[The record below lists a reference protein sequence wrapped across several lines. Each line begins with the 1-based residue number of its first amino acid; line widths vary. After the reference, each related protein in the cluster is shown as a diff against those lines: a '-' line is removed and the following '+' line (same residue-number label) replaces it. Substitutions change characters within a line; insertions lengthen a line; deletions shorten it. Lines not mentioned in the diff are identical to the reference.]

1 MRKLQ
6 ALGGA
11 AALLAALL
19 LGGCSQTAVPA
30 TPEQAATAAPEAT
43 AEPAPAPSTN
53 PLTGLDDGN
62 YTGKRPV
69 AVTLRTLDGAQP
81 QWGVASA
88 DVLVEGVTEGSTTG
102 LTAIFADVDS
112 ISKVGPV
119 GAGRDLFLQVAL
131 PLNAVPVS
139 IDKNIYA
146 SNLLN
151 TLGYQDLD
159 GYHIGKAAFAFDQG
173 RQDAGYREEN
183 CWYTTGELIRTGLTN
198 YGASAEGDNTPL
210 FRFGTRPEVNP
221 ENRNGMNL
229 TVTFSKSDSEQLNYN
244 TGTGLYEK
252 LNADG
257 SPMTDADNGQQV
269 GFTNVFVLYASSGIK
284 DDGYTR
290 QYDMTGGTGLYLQGG
305 AWEQINWTKEDATGP
320 FTLTDADGAPL
331 TVAPGK
337 SFVAIW
343 GGYYGQGLTLTA
355 ADGSEQTLPEKPVLL
370 ESGVSDEAAAAAEEE
385 LSAAQ
390 RIIDTRQYDM
400 TGGTGLYLQGGAW
413 EQINWTKEDATGP
426 FTLTDA
432 DGAPLTVA
440 PGKSFVAIWGG
451 YYGQGLT
458 LTAADGS
465 EQTLPEKPV
474 LLESGVSDEAAAAAE
489 EELSAAQRII
499 DAQAAVDQAK
509 ADLADA
515 LDELQEAQAACDAD
529 SENADLLAA
538 RDAVQ
543 AKIDELNQTIADNQA
558 ILDAA
563 APEGTP
569 APEEEQPAESESETP
584 AE

>member
-1 MRKLQ
+1 M
-6 ALGGA
+6 
-11 AALLAALL
+11 
-19 LGGCSQTAVPA
+19 
-30 TPEQAATAAPEAT
+30 
-43 AEPAPAPSTN
+43 
-53 PLTGLDDGN
+53 
-62 YTGKRPV
+62 
-69 AVTLRTLDGAQP
+69 
-81 QWGVASA
+81 
-88 DVLVEGVTEGSTTG
+88 
-102 LTAIFADVDS
+102 
-112 ISKVGPV
+112 
-119 GAGRDLFLQVAL
+119 AL

-198 YGASAEGDNTPL
+198 YSASAEGDNTPL

-229 TVTFSKSDSEQLNYN
+229 TVTFSKTDSEQLNYN

-284 DDGYTR
+284 DDGY
-290 QYDMTGGTGLYLQGG
+290 
-305 AWEQINWTKEDATGP
+305 
-320 FTLTDADGAPL
+320 
-331 TVAPGK
+331 
-337 SFVAIW
+337 
-343 GGYYGQGLTLTA
+343 
-355 ADGSEQTLPEKPVLL
+355 
-370 ESGVSDEAAAAAEEE
+370 
-385 LSAAQ
+385 
-390 RIIDTRQYDM
+390 TRQYDM

-543 AKIDELNQTIADNQA
+543 AKIDELNQTISDNQA

-563 APEGTP
+563 APEETP
-569 APEEEQPAESESETP
+569 APEEEQLAESESENP

>member
-1 MRKLQ
+1 M
-6 ALGGA
+6 
-11 AALLAALL
+11 LAALL

-43 AEPAPAPSTN
+43 AEPTAVPALAPSTN
-53 PLTGLDDGN
+53 PLTGLDDGD

-88 DVLVEGVTEGSTTG
+88 DVLVEGVTEGSTAG

-210 FRFGTRPEVNP
+210 FRFGTRPEVSP

-229 TVTFSKSDSEQLNYN
+229 TVTFSKTDSEQLNYN

-257 SPMTDADNGQQV
+257 SPMTDAD
-269 GFTNVFVLYASSGIK
+269 
-284 DDGYTR
+284 
-290 QYDMTGGTGLYLQGG
+290 MTGGTGLYLH
-305 AWEQINWTKEDATGP
+305 
-320 FTLTDADGAPL
+320 
-331 TVAPGK
+331 
-337 SFVAIW
+337 
-343 GGYYGQGLTLTA
+343 
-355 ADGSEQTLPEKPVLL
+355 
-370 ESGVSDEAAAAAEEE
+370 
-385 LSAAQ
+385 
-390 RIIDTRQYDM
+390 
-400 TGGTGLYLQGGAW
+400 GGAW